1 MKSGCTANYQP
12 CSHTST
18 CCSGAF
24 VCNGTSLSSHRQCIP
39 STNCYNPRGYPSL
52 SPSFK
57 PSTGAPLKRPSASPT
72 LVPTSFPPTN
82 SPTNTFTS
90 SRSFLS
96 IPGGDSDPVG
106 RLTRLALRA
115 SFWQPRSY
123 DTKDPYYDSFS
134 FVPLLLPGY
143 PTSPFYPLHGIPFS
157 TVSGFLGSSF
167 ALQETVSVA
176 TDKVVF
182 SRLLFDGTVGV
193 EINSAIAANGL
204 TSLSSFAS
212 IYSTLGP
219 DQPAA
224 SRYSSSLIFWKNI
237 PLIIITIM
245 VGLVIATLLLQQEG

>member
-1 MKSGCTANYQP
+1 MVP
-12 CSHTST
+12 
-18 CCSGAF
+18 
-24 VCNGTSLSSHRQCIP
+24 
-39 STNCYNPRGYPSL
+39 L
-52 SPSFK
+52 SPLIVNVFQ
-57 PSTGAPLKRPSASPT
+57 
-72 LVPTSFPPTN
+72 VPTATILVDIHHFHRRSNLRPEHHWKDLQHPLLWFQHLFLPRIHQPIH
-82 SPTNTFTS
+82 SLRPAVS
-90 SRSFLS
+90 SLFL

-106 RLTRLALRA
+106 RSTRLALRA